1 MASNETILEIKNIS
15 KTFPGVK
22 ALQNVNFDL
31 KRGEVHALVGENG
44 AGKSTLIKILAGVY
58 RPDKGGEIKLGWTD
72 TAITDPIASIRAGIS
87 VIYQDISLFPNLSI
101 EENICIGNVKG
112 AFINRT
118 EQRRIAQDALRILS
132 AAHDAASPAGDHES
146 RNL

>member
-1 MASNETILEIKNIS
+1 MIASLEQITKYYGAELILDHVSLKIEDQDRIGLI
-15 KTFPGVK
+15 GV
-22 ALQNVNFDL
+22 
-31 KRGEVHALVGENG
+31 NG

-132 AAHDAASPAGDHES
+132 AAHDAASPAGAYES